1 MIENH
6 KCTISVYLAYAMIS
20 YIFASVYYLAM
31 TRGIGTP
38 FNNSLTE
45 DQKKIKK
52 QGMVTNA
59 RDEEHLKNLIKVY
72 KQMGGK
78 GIKESLN
85 EAKGDP
91 EVIKQ
96 LRDIVKKKQNK
107 V

>member
-38 FNNSLTE
+38 FNISLTE

-52 QGMVTNA
+52 QESEK
-59 RDEEHLKNLIKVY
+59 RKNIFFQGLILSIIFL
-72 KQMGGK
+72 M
-78 GIKESLN
+78 ILN
-85 EAKGDP
+85 P
-91 EVIKQ
+91 F
-96 LRDIVKKKQNK
+96 KKCTSTSK
-107 V
+107 